1 MPRPVIEQHG
11 QQKRCTWSI
20 LPPPLGLCT
29 RTIGLAEANK
39 LKVSPPSLRLLSD
52 VLDVSDAYLGAFGN
66 LPELTL
72 GERIKKARLF
82 HWYTKREFA
91 KPLGVSERTLFDW
104 AHNRKIPP
112 AKSFND
118 VSKFLQYPVQFNFT
132 FGTALNLFPFPQ
144 ASVNT
149 DRTCQS

>member
-1 MPRPVIEQHG
+1 MYLVDFAAAI
-11 QQKRCTWSI
+11 
-20 LPPPLGLCT
+20 GLCT

-72 GERIKKARLF
+72 GERIKKA
-82 HWYTKREFA
+82 
-91 KPLGVSERTLFDW
+91 
-104 AHNRKIPP
+104 P

-118 VSKFLQYPVQFNFT
+118 VAKFLCK
-132 FGTALNLFPFPQ
+132 LIKE
-144 ASVNT
+144 
-149 DRTCQS
+149 